1 MIKLR
6 FIPVITEVGNKRS
19 KIFHVMRGHNHRMN
33 RENAVFFKSKAAAR
47 AAGYRE
53 SKR

>member
-1 MIKLR
+1 
-6 FIPVITEVGNKRS
+6 
-19 KIFHVMRGHNHRMN
+19 MN